1 MVTYNKT
8 LVTVSLV
15 FLFIIGVIEYVIGSY
30 LSQHLLEA
38 WGLVFGDN
46 KIDSELEVQLSL
58 TGGCF
63 AVFAAAFLGASFV
76 LVKGMR
82 GVKRDEAEKLQRGKL
97 QDEVIDCLNA
107 ITDAINNSNNQ
118 KTNNYTTKING
129 EPRRLK

>member
-1 MVTYNKT
+1 METYNKT

-15 FLFIIGVIEYVIGSY
+15 LIFIIGVIEYVIGSY
-30 LSQHLLEA
+30 LGQHLLEA
-38 WGLVFGDN
+38 RSLVFGDN

-58 TGGCF
+58 AGGCF

-82 GVKRDEAEKLQRGKL
+82 GIKRDEAEKLQRGKL
-97 QDEVIDCLNA
+97 QDEVIDCLNS

-118 KTNNYTTKING
+118 KTNNYTAKING
-129 EPRRLK
+129 KPKRLK

>member
-15 FLFIIGVIEYVIGSY
+15 LIFIIGVIEYVIGSY

-58 TGGCF
+58 AGGCF

-82 GVKRDEAEKLQRGKL
+82 GVKRDEEERLQRGKL

-107 ITDAINNSNNQ
+107 ITEAANASNNRKANNSTS
-118 KTNNYTTKING
+118 KTSG
-129 EPRRLK
+129 RPGD

>member
-15 FLFIIGVIEYVIGSY
+15 LIFIIGVIEYVIGSY
-30 LSQHLLEA
+30 LGQHLLEA
-38 WGLVFGDN
+38 WSLVFGDN

-58 TGGCF
+58 AGGCF

-82 GVKRDEAEKLQRGKL
+82 GIKRDEAEKLQRGKL
-97 QDEVIDCLNA
+97 QDEVVDCLNA

>member
-15 FLFIIGVIEYVIGSY
+15 LIFIIGVIEYVIGSY
-30 LSQHLLEA
+30 LGQHLLEA
-38 WGLVFGDN
+38 WSLVFGDN

-58 TGGCF
+58 AGGCF
-63 AVFAAAFLGASFV
+63 AVFAAAFLGAAFV

-82 GVKRDEAEKLQRGKL
+82 GIKRDEAEKLQRGKL
-97 QDEVIDCLNA
+97 QDEVADCLNA

-118 KTNNYTTKING
+118 KTNNYTAKING
-129 EPRRLK
+129 